1 MTMQDKIRQQK
12 NGIDKWT
19 IFPLKNVFSWTQMKA
34 ILSAELYTNL
44 QRALSPKEFLFTWNK
59 ELFEKNN
66 PQHNKEIYTLFQSYI
81 VINPNKLPKNF
92 TTLFDLDPQDANIQE
107 EVEAIFKQ
115 ARLLDK
121 KSARIVFVD
130 NKIVIFRNEQ
140 TLTHK
145 ESTGRTAWEKR
156 RTEISTTFNT
166 FSNIYDAIR
175 SQYYT
180 IQSSQEKQDDYK
192 LLQKD
197 ILTLA
202 QEIQTLWFEVKDWAF
217 KRSLATIIAAIEGAS
232 NYSVLGANL
241 HNLQQLTFTNKVID
255 TKLLAWAKNKLSKR
269 FNDLQSIIGVVSR
282 QLNDLENIL
291 TEHQALLNIFL
302 AQRKF
307 SDRPI
312 FPEAYDKAYTRLE
325 KKYWPIAPFS
335 IFHQWITTYKD
346 DKINFPKFFARIE
359 TFFEVY
365 QDEHQKKLS
374 WCAFDTELFKEFA
387 QIKNNLPDIEKI
399 IIGG

>member
-1 MTMQDKIRQQK
+1 MQDKIRQQK
-12 NGIDKWT
+12 HGIDKWN

-59 ELFEKNN
+59 ELFEHNN
-66 PQHNKEIYTLFQSYI
+66 PQHNREIYDLFQSYI
-81 VINPNKLPKNF
+81 VINPNKLPENF
-92 TTLFDLDPQDANIQE
+92 TKLFELKSQDASIRE
-107 EVEAIFKQ
+107 DVEAIFKK

-130 NKIVIFRNEQ
+130 DKIVIFRNEQ

-145 ESTGRTAWEKR
+145 ESTGRTQGEKK

-175 SQYYT
+175 SQYHT
-180 IQSSQEKQDDYK
+180 ITSSQEKQDDYK

-202 QEIQTLWFEVKDWAF
+202 QEIQTLGFEVKDWAF
-217 KRSLATIIAAIEGAS
+217 KRSLDTIIAALEGAT
-232 NYSVLGANL
+232 NYRVLGANL
-241 HNLQQLTFTNKVID
+241 QNLHNLTFTNTVID
-255 TKLLAWAKNKLSKR
+255 ANLLEWAKNKLSKR
-269 FNDLQSIIGVVSR
+269 FNDLQNIVGVVSR

-291 TEHQALLNIFL
+291 TEHETLLKMFL
-302 AQRKF
+302 AQRNF
-307 SDRPI
+307 ADRPI
-312 FPEAYDKAYTRLE
+312 FREDYDNAYSRLE

-335 IFHQWITTYKD
+335 IFHQWIKTYKD
-346 DKINFPKFFARIE
+346 DKIIFPKIFPRIK

-365 QDEHQKKLS
+365 QDEHQKKLA
-374 WCAFDTELFKEFA
+374 WFTFDTELFKEFA
-387 QIKNNLPDIEKI
+387 QIKNNLPGIEKM
-399 IIGG
+399 IIG